1 MVEPKLDEPAPKE
14 GKKPKAAAQKPQ
26 PTTPAPIDPYLVFID
41 SSQIVVPDDLAAY
54 RKGDEGMITVFVDV
68 RGRSSLNCSLYL
80 SNKILDKMEEAR
92 KKPVNLKLP

>member
-14 GKKPKAAAQKPQ
+14 DKKPKAAAQKPQ

-68 RGRSSLNCSLYL
+68 KAEAPSTARSISATRFSTRWRKRGRSQS
-80 SNKILDKMEEAR
+80 I
-92 KKPVNLKLP
+92 